1 MRHQGPA
8 IDHATLRNPQTSSL
22 PVELDLHLLQ
32 TSHPTCMAMDLY
44 STMLLGY
51 NHPSAS
57 HFHLH
62 QISLTYI
69 KNQKIALD
77 KFTGKTNSLN
87 GKIYG
92 FL

>member
-8 IDHATLRNPQTSSL
+8 IDQATLRNPQTSSL

-32 TSHPTCMAMDLY
+32 TSNPTCMAMDLY

-69 KNQKIALD
+69 KKIALD